1 MALNIYIKDREPGVI
16 TIELDGNLDNSTYQ
30 LLEAELEKVLKTTP
44 PVSTIILDF
53 TKLEFISSMGLRVIA
68 KTRYTL
74 KSTGG
79 KLYMVNVKAHIQ
91 EVFDVVR
98 AIPDPKIF
106 RSMEEMDNYLL
117 TRQKVVKE
125 DE

>member
-53 TKLEFISSMGLRVIA
+53 TKLEFISSMGPSCDCQNKVYAEINRREIIH
-68 KTRYTL
+68 
-74 KSTGG
+74 G
-79 KLYMVNVKAHIQ
+79 KCESSYPGS
-91 EVFDVVR
+91 F
-98 AIPDPKIF
+98 
-106 RSMEEMDNYLL
+106 
-117 TRQKVVKE
+117 
-125 DE
+125 